1 MSDKQMKTE
10 EHTDTDFL
18 EQMSVFPSEEGGV
31 ELEDAVKEVSE
42 AECSENELSG
52 KPDLVQESLKGGE
65 SCSEKSDTEVLKEEI
80 ERLRG
85 ELELQKEKE
94 RENARMVKECG
105 EFRSYFPDVPYESI
119 PDEVWDSVK
128 GGIPLAYSYALY
140 EKKTA
145 AARTAASSVNSRNS
159 KMSSG
164 ALSLHTEE
172 RYFSPSEVRAM
183 SREQVKANYTDIIES
198 MRHWN

>member
-1 MSDKQMKTE
+1 MTDKQMKTE
-10 EHTDTDFL
+10 DISETDFL
-18 EQMSVFPSEEGGV
+18 EQMSVFPE
-31 ELEDAVKEVSE
+31 EDAVEDGVKEASE
-42 AECSENELSG
+42 GERSEEEASKIPDSG
-52 KPDLVQESLKGGE
+52 QENSKDGE
-65 SCSEKSDTEVLKEEI
+65 GCTENIDADTLREEI
-80 ERLRG
+80 ERLKS

-94 RENARMVKECG
+94 RENARMIKECG
-105 EFRSYFPDVPYESI
+105 EFRTYFPDVSYESI

-128 GGIPLAYSYALY
+128 DGIPLAYSYALY
-140 EKKTA
+140 EKRAA
-145 AARTAASSVNSRNS
+145 AARAAASSVNSRNS

-164 ALSLHTEE
+164 ALSSHTEE